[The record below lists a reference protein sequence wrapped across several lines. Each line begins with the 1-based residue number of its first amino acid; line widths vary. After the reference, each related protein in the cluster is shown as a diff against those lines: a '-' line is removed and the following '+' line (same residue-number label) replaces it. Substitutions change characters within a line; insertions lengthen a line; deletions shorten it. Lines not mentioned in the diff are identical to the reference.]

1 MAPRARSLT
10 SRRDPKSQKSDGS
23 IVEAIIEIIKEGVR
37 DRRFAP
43 GQRLIESDIRRAVG
57 ASRSSVREAMRRL
70 AAENLI
76 DLKHYKGARVRVFAE
91 AEVIGLYQVREMLEG
106 LAARLAA
113 ENIGRGRH
121 RSQLTALEKS
131 FDRGYDGSPTG
142 YMRYNE
148 QFHALVVRMS
158 ESDILIRLVGQL
170 HIPVYTLQFHSL
182 VDPRSVAA
190 ARRQH
195 KALAKAILA
204 GDGTKAERLMRQH
217 VRDRL
222 AQVLKGFPVYYR

>member
-1 MAPRARSLT
+1 MAPRARSST
-10 SRRDPKSQKSDGS
+10 PRRSPKAPKSDGS
-23 IVEAIIEIIKEGVR
+23 IVEEIIEVIKDGVR

-43 GQRLIESDIRRAVG
+43 GQRLIESEIRRDVG

-76 DLKHYKGARVRVFAE
+76 DLQHYKGARVRVFSKD
-91 AEVIGLYQVREMLEG
+91 EVVGLYQVREMLEG

-113 ENIGRGRH
+113 ANIGRGRH
-121 RSQLTALEKS
+121 RARLTALERE
-131 FDRGYDGSPTG
+131 FDRGFDGSPTA

-148 QFHALVVRMS
+148 RFHALVVEMS
-158 ESDILIRLVGQL
+158 ESDILVRLVVQL
-170 HIPVYTLQFHSL
+170 HVPVYTLQFHSL

-195 KALAKAILA
+195 RLIARAILA
-204 GDGTKAERLMRQH
+204 GDGAQAERLMRRH